1 MLSYTQYKPSGTLAN
16 YIECYWICRDPFIT
30 MAPLERLIPG
40 GRTEMILN
48 FGHPMQFLAPD
59 ELSDGKAI
67 SHAHIMGQ
75 RNRIYY
81 AKQNGD
87 TDLLGVRFKPGGIS
101 AFTKLPVS
109 DLLNQIIPAEYV
121 LGTSIKDWEGRL
133 AEKKNDADRIY
144 LLDGLIMQ
152 IAKDTT
158 AEWTSVSNA
167 VEIIR
172 KSNSISVNA
181 LCNESG
187 SYYKKLE
194 RAFLKYV
201 GYTPKN
207 YCRIVRFNRAIR
219 QMHVNKKSLTSVC
232 YDCGYYDQSHF
243 IKDFRQFTGTT
254 PKHFQTEN
262 HSIAGFLINQ
272 QPV

>member
-1 MLSYTQYKPSGTLAN
+1 MLSYTQYKPSGILSN

-30 MAPLERLIPG
+30 MAPLQRLIPG

-59 ELSDGKAI
+59 ELANGTAI
-67 SHAHIMGQ
+67 SRAHVMGQ

-81 AKQNGD
+81 AKQYGD
-87 TDLLGVRFKPGGIS
+87 TNLLGVRFKPAGIS
-101 AFTKLPVS
+101 AFTKLPVC
-109 DLLNQIIPAEYV
+109 DLLNRIIPAEYV
-121 LGTSIKDWEGRL
+121 LRTSMKDWEARL

-144 LLDGLIMQ
+144 LLDGLMMQ
-152 IAKDTT
+152 IANNTT
-158 AEWTSVSNA
+158 TEWTSVSNA
-167 VEIIR
+167 VETIR
-172 KSNSISVNA
+172 KSSSVSVNA
-181 LCNESG
+181 LCNESQ

-194 RAFLKYV
+194 RSFLKHV

-207 YCRIVRFNRAIR
+207 YCRIVRFNKAIR
-219 QMHVNKKSLTSVC
+219 QLHVSKKSLTSVC
-232 YDCGYYDQSHF
+232 YECGYYDQSHF
-243 IKDFRQFTGTT
+243 IKDFRKFTGTS

-262 HSIAGFLINQ
+262 SSIAGFLINH